1 MKILHVVPSFGLG
14 GMEKVLCS
22 VLNSLSGKYDQEILS
37 LDGEISAAK
46 WIQNTNVKFV
56 HFRRP
61 QGQAR
66 FFKALFKSLKESKPA
81 ILLTYNWG
89 ATDAVWLGRLAGIK
103 TIIHNEHG
111 FNVDEAVSM
120 QWKRNVIRYLVYRLA
135 RLVVV
140 VSQDLQKMMETRLNL
155 KTSQILFLPNGVN
168 TDVYSRND
176 LDRERVRKELGLKET
191 DLAIGFS
198 GRLDPVK
205 NFSLL
210 LKVFECCVKADKNF
224 KLVLIGDG
232 LERGSIEAFCSS
244 RDIRGQVIFVGQKDI
259 VLPYLRALDVFLL
272 TSFREQMP
280 MSMLEAM
287 STGIPVVASSVGEI
301 PSILKGS
308 EAGFVFE
315 CRADPEVFAQ
325 SLLRMRNAEIR
336 NQMGEAARR
345 IVLSRF
351 PEKLM
356 IQKYSEVFE
365 AMV

>member
-1 MKILHVVPSFGLG
+1 M
-14 GMEKVLCS
+14 CS
-22 VLNSLSGKYDQEILS
+22 VMNSLPRRYEQEILS
-37 LDGEISAAK
+37 IDGGISAAK
-46 WIQNTNVKFV
+46 WVQGTNVKFV
-56 HFRRP
+56 HFSRP
-61 QGQAR
+61 QGRAR

-120 QWKRNVIRYLVYRLA
+120 QWKRNVIRYFVYRLA
-135 RLVVV
+135 RLVIV

-155 KTSQILFLPNGVN
+155 KTGQILFIPNGVN
-168 TDVYSRND
+168 TDVYSRNG

-191 DLAIGFS
+191 DLVIGFS
-198 GRLDPVK
+198 GRFDPVK
-205 NFSLL
+205 NFSFLL
-210 LKVFECCVKADKNF
+210 TVFEHCVKSDKNF

-232 LERGSIEAFCSS
+232 PERSSIEAFCSS
-244 RDIRGQVIFVGQKDI
+244 RNIRDQVIFVGQKDI

-287 STGIPVVASSVGEI
+287 SIGIPVVASAVGEI

-308 EAGFVFE
+308 EAGFVVE
-315 CRADPEVFAQ
+315 CRADPQVFAQ
-325 SLLRMRNAEIR
+325 SLLKMRNAEIR
-336 NQMGEAARR
+336 NRMGEAARG
-345 IVLSRF
+345 IVLNRF
-351 PEKLM
+351 QEKTM
-356 IQKYSEVFE
+356 IKKYTEVFE
-365 AMV
+365 AIV